1 MQLVEKGVPVVQAV
15 QVVQACRDAV
25 FVSLMVQTSRR
36 TIEIPQVIRG
46 LHAAGELA
54 GRVFGSRLGGNSL
67 LDYAVLCVA
76 MSSGGESFS
85 PDDAYDSAWDSV
97 MPTKGNTLSITS
109 STKTLLGV
117 FACSRTG
124 SAAVAFLRRQP
135 QLLPVQ
141 FEGHGS
147 QCSLC
152 SYTVQVCGETV
163 ELPQLHLLAAWL
175 RYIGMVVDVPVV
187 WGMRGSSSTR

>member
-1 MQLVEKGVPVVQAV
+1 MQQTVEIPQLQFICVVVDLPVVTHMP
-15 QVVQACRDAV
+15 
-25 FVSLMVQTSRR
+25 SLMVQTSRR

-54 GRVFGSRLGGNSL
+54 ERVCGSRLGGNSL

-97 MPTKGNTLSITS
+97 MPTKGNTLFITS

-124 SAAVAFLRRQP
+124 SAAVAFFAP
-135 QLLPVQ
+135 
-141 FEGHGS
+141 
-147 QCSLC
+147 
-152 SYTVQVCGETV
+152 TTTTT
-163 ELPQLHLLAAWL
+163 
-175 RYIGMVVDVPVV
+175 
-187 WGMRGSSSTR
+187 SSPI